1 LLGGFHLGF
10 LVAGACP
17 AVAFLAAALLLRS
30 RRAGIEAEVLAEA
43 EAMTFLE

>member
-1 LLGGFHLGF
+1 MKTRSSFPLLLSMA
-10 LVAGACP
+10 LSV
-17 AVAFLAAALLLRS
+17 AAALLLRS